1 MTLTGNKNFSVAL
14 SAFLKSL
21 RVCLFYFILFFFF
34 NYVSVAHQDAQSNV
48 RRANKERREYF
59 TFKAEQVYQMQDRQ
73 TLRTS
78 KWKKKDRLLGLS
90 AELHFPNMGGGNESK
105 RTTPA
110 GRQQLSAQHRKHSY
124 PLSLRSQHLE
134 RWQYWKRFK
143 ECASSWTPCGKWSP
157 KTYPAYKSGLQWM
170 LPLQRNR
177 LKSPYKDFYICKF
190 HSHSSSKALQLLCVF
205 SL

>member
-1 MTLTGNKNFSVAL
+1 MSVLLTRMPKATSAELTKNEENILLLKQNKSIRC
-14 SAFLKSL
+14 K
-21 RVCLFYFILFFFF
+21 I
-34 NYVSVAHQDAQSNV
+34 D
-48 RRANKERREYF
+48 KPW
-59 TFKAEQVYQMQDRQ
+59 EQA
-73 TLRTS
+73 S
-78 KWKKKDRLLGLS
+78 EKKKDRLLGLS

-110 GRQQLSAQHRKHSY
+110 GRQQLSVQHRKHSY